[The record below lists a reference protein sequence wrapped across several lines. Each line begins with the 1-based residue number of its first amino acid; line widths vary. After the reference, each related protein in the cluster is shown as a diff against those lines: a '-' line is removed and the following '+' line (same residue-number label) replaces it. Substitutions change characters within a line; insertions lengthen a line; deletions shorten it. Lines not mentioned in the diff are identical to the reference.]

1 MTSGRSSVVVQGV
14 VRSAR
19 RSPVRRPVSYV
30 APVWGQAPSAAIADA
45 KREWLEAC
53 VDGSSPDRVEWLY
66 GVYRDLV
73 IRQAALAVQGS
84 AVNAS

>member
-1 MTSGRSSVVVQGV
+1 MTSGRSSVAVQGV

-19 RSPVRRPVSYV
+19 RSPVRRPARY
-30 APVWGQAPSAAIADA
+30 AGPVWGQPSSAAIADA

-53 VDGSSPDRVEWLY
+53 VDGSSPDRVERLY

-84 AVNAS
+84 AVHAS

>member
-1 MTSGRSSVVVQGV
+1 MTSGRSSAVQGV

-19 RSPVRRPVSYV
+19 RSAVPCPTRYT
-30 APVWGQAPSAAIADA
+30 APVGDQPASAAIADA

-53 VDGSSPDRVEWLY
+53 VDGSSPDRVERLY